1 MTNFYSIFLGND
13 RQYYFNLKSGN
24 GQIIL
29 RGEGYTTKQ
38 SCLNGINSVKANSP
52 NDDRYERLVSQNGQY
67 YFNLKSVNGQTIGTS
82 ELYTT
87 TSSRNQ
93 GIETCKRIAPN
104 AEVRD
109 LTVSNA

>member
-1 MTNFYSIFLGND
+1 MTGFYTVFLGRNS
-13 RQYYFNLKSGN
+13 QYYFNLKSGN

-29 RGEGYTTKQ
+29 SSEGYTTKQ
-38 SCLNGINSVKANSP
+38 SCLTGIDSVKANSP
-52 NDDRYERLVSQNGQY
+52 NDDRYDRLDSRNNQY
-67 YFNLKSVNGQTIGTS
+67 YFNLKSSNGQIIGTS

-109 LTVSNA
+109 ATVNA